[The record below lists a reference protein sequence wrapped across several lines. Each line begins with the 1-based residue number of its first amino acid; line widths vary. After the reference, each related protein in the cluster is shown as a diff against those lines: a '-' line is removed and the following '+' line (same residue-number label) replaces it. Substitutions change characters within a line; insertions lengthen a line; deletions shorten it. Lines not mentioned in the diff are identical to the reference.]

1 MEKTIK
7 QIADELSIDK
17 QRVYRYIKRNCI
29 SEAHQKNGVMYY
41 DEAVERRIKQEFL
54 QGEVHQR
61 SASRSTS
68 NDALEAVIEVLR
80 EQTEMLKKELDE
92 KNKQIDSLNA
102 ALLASQERLKESHVL
117 IDQQQKLQVVSESR
131 LQLIEDKVADPDP
144 VEEPKK
150 KHWWQIF
157 KKKG

>member
-7 QIADELSIDK
+7 QIADELNIDK

-102 ALLASQERLKESHVL
+102 ALLASQESLRASQMLQANAE
-117 IDQQQKLQVVSESR
+117 QKL
-131 LQLIEDKVADPDP
+131 LQLEKKDIEAE
-144 VEEPKK
+144 VEESVKK
-150 KHWWQIF
+150 KHWWQF
-157 KKKG
+157 GRK